1 MSAYVDW
8 IAWTHENQPGLWSG
22 YTYWGPLN
30 EDVLAQFDTLDI
42 PFLQPVDPSVF
53 GSLDGTNFLFYW
65 LWFFGEQSEGEKAMK
80 ILDDLVN

>member
-53 GSLDGTNFLFYW
+53 GS
-65 LWFFGEQSEGEKAMK
+65 
-80 ILDDLVN
+80 